1 MIMGVFEELRD
12 FFDSKKTE
20 PTSSENQKNQMIK
33 SETKNKNNIFVAQI
47 DQIPQTIVFNL
58 ISRQKKQHYE
68 KNNLLSLTDA
78 EQLTDENISK
88 NKSENASAFIDGGSS
103 EIIGASTFSLQQLRV
118 AVIEYVGIQRIG
130 IKRKDFFC
138 LAKIKDLDKIKIKF
152 EALDAVIENK
162 SDLEQ
167 ELIITAG
174 DISTKREDDRIYG
187 VETYARK
194 AISSARRLLELK
206 AVISELKSQSKP
218 ALSLV
223 VLDGALDYINEE
235 EKKVIKNI
243 RSLAMEKNIL
253 VLGISKTSTA
263 YCGNGIP
270 VGMFLS
276 KEAESRNIVLPWIY
290 FGIET
295 DSELNTYAGFIKFSE
310 TSKNFVFRIDYFSEQ
325 KELLKNKEIVDIL
338 RKQSTDAVFSGYP
351 YGLIEA
357 DEEARITNGEIEEA
371 YAQLMIVSGDKWDE
385 LQKASSSVNAHSILD
400 LIKF

>member
-1 MIMGVFEELRD
+1 MGVFEELRD

-20 PTSSENQKNQMIK
+20 SASSENQKNQMTA
-33 SETKNKNNIFVAQI
+33 SETKNKNTSINQTSQAS
-47 DQIPQTIVFNL
+47 QTIVFNL
-58 ISRQKKQHYE
+58 LSGQKKQCYE
-68 KNNLLSLTDA
+68 KNKLLSLIDTK
-78 EQLTDENISK
+78 QLTDENISK

-118 AVIEYVGIQRIG
+118 AVIEYVDIHRIG

-138 LAKIKDLDKIKIKF
+138 LAKIEDLDKIKIKF
-152 EALDAVIENK
+152 EALNATIENK
-162 SDLEQ
+162 SSVEQ
-167 ELIITAG
+167 ELIITTG
-174 DISTKREDDRIYG
+174 DVSTKREDNRIYG

-194 AISSARRLLELK
+194 AIESARRLLELK
-206 AVISELKSQSKP
+206 AVISELKSQSKH
-218 ALSLV
+218 AFSLV
-223 VLDGALDYINEE
+223 VLDGALDYTNEE

-263 YCGNGIP
+263 YCDNGIP
-270 VGMFLS
+270 IGMFLS
-276 KEAESRNIVLPWIY
+276 KEAESRNIVVPWIY

-295 DSELNTYAGFIKFSE
+295 DSEINTSVGFIKLSE
-310 TSKNFVFRIDYFSEQ
+310 TSQNFVFRIDYFSGQ

-338 RKQSTDAVFSGYP
+338 RKQSTDAVFRGYP

-400 LIKF
+400 SIKF